1 MAGGVLWLSPMVV
14 IAWLLGAYTRD
25 PRLYGG
31 AERARGPAERE
42 REETAAAAVAS
53 ERARIARELHDIV
66 AHSVSVMVVQ
76 AEAADEM
83 LNRQTP
89 ERARAPVW
97 KIQET
102 GRAALTDMR
111 RMLGLLRESDSRPAL
126 VPQPGIA
133 NLELL
138 LAKVRESGPPGR
150 AEVEG
155 RPEPLPP
162 GVDLSAYRIVQEA
175 LTNSLRYAG
184 RAHARVVVRYGRG
197 ALELEVIDDGPG
209 EAGDSTGG
217 HGLIGM
223 RERVALFGGELDA
236 GPVPVVVSAFA
247 PAAARGAAMI
257 RVLIA
262 DDQTLVRD
270 GFRMILDAQEDI
282 EVVGEAADGIEAV
295 AKARELRPRGGAD
308 GRSHAQPRWPR
319 RDPRAAPGVS
329 RATHVLILTT
339 FDLNEYVYEAMKAG
353 ASGFLLKDA
362 PRAQL
367 IHGVRTVAAGDA
379 LLAPVSH
386 AG

>member
-1 MAGGVLWLSPMVV
+1 MTAPFSVSVCSPVTGVVWIGRDPVQVSIGRMAGGVLWLTPMV
-14 IAWLLGAYTRD
+14 IAWLLGAYARTR
-25 PRLYGG
+25 RLYV
-31 AERARGPAERE
+31 AALSERADRAERE
-42 REETAAAAVAS
+42 REENAAAAVAS

-83 LNRQTP
+83 LNRQAP

-111 RMLGLLRESDSRPAL
+111 RMLGLLREADSRPAL

-138 LAKVRESGPPGR
+138 LAKVRESGLPVEL
-150 AEVEG
+150 EVQG

-197 ALELEVIDDGPG
+197 ALELEVTDDGPG
-209 EAGDSTGG
+209 EAGDSNGG

-236 GPVPVVVSAFA
+236 GPVPG
-247 PAAARGAAMI
+247 R
-257 RVLIA
+257 
-262 DDQTLVRD
+262 
-270 GFRMILDAQEDI
+270 GFRVRARLPL
-282 EVVGEAADGIEAV
+282 EA
-295 AKARELRPRGGAD
+295 P
-308 GRSHAQPRWPR
+308 P
-319 RDPRAAPGVS
+319 
-329 RATHVLILTT
+329 
-339 FDLNEYVYEAMKAG
+339 
-353 ASGFLLKDA
+353 
-362 PRAQL
+362 
-367 IHGVRTVAAGDA
+367 
-379 LLAPVSH
+379 
-386 AG
+386 